1 MNTDN
6 ELKIAMQRARQEE
19 RELQQ
24 WQEIIDSVNV
34 DASTAHSSVFR
45 KYINDK
51 TPQLLEAATVLV
63 NKCEAS
69 SVAAKSQ
76 VGIADFFTMTLE
88 PTHIVAC
95 FVNVLQSEI
104 FANSGQALTRLS
116 TTLARNLKDCRAVQQ
131 LIHRQ
136 KAASGENVKTDIEKV
151 IERNGMAD
159 RRKIRKW
166 IERDSEFVEQSLDTA
181 QLVAV
186 GSTVFEA
193 LLPVVSDLFELHLTG
208 KMVHGVYASTYFVRL
223 KEDAREDL
231 VDSLIDDA
239 LATTSSIPM
248 VCPPNKMTPE
258 TIDRRHRYMLPRYR
272 GRDVNFTPSAAA
284 INALNA
290 IQSVSWKINQ
300 FMLDVASAVSHD
312 VDMLSQA
319 LSIGA
324 DPVRPAVVDDWEAL
338 SDDEARAQ
346 RRAMAAY
353 HINLKSNVY
362 KRQLARST
370 LKLAADYR
378 DEAEIFFPHIFDF
391 RGRIYPNSRYLN
403 PQSGDLAKS
412 LLLFTNG
419 QPLGER
425 GLYWLKVEIAN
436 TCGMDKALYD
446 ERVAWVDENIE
457 SIKGS
462 VADPLNDGFWL
473 NAAEPFMALASM
485 VELVNALECDDPTSY
500 VCHKPVNVDGVC
512 NGMQVLSLM
521 GKDKD
526 GAVSTNVIDTGVRRD
541 FYMEVAGPIAG
552 WLKESDNEH
561 APYWLAQFEAGK
573 GRKIVKRG
581 CMTTPYGVT
590 ERGIASQLES
600 DGFCQGLAP
609 ANFMAGMI
617 VRAMSNAA
625 PKAMAI
631 KGWLVECSTVMCKHD
646 VSPTW
651 RTPTG
656 STVHQ
661 VCMKSKDVRLT
672 TPLGRLQIRS
682 ESPDKIDTAANSRG
696 ITANIVHSFD
706 AAMLAKTANALVAA
720 GIDDHCW
727 IHDSYGVHP
736 NNVDTLHRV
745 LREAA
750 VDMFEGDTL
759 EELRLDFEDA
769 LGGEVEI
776 PAAPTAGELN
786 VADVKNSQY
795 FFS

>member
-1 MNTDN
+1 MNTDI
-6 ELKIAMQRARQEE
+6 ELKIALQRARQEE

-24 WQEIIDSVNV
+24 WQEIIDSVDV
-34 DASTAHSSVFR
+34 DTSTAHSNVFR
-45 KYINDK
+45 KYVNDK
-51 TPQLLEAATVLV
+51 TPNLIEAATALV
-63 NKCEAS
+63 SQCELSSAS
-69 SVAAKSQ
+69 AKSK
-76 VGIADFFTMTLE
+76 VGIADFFVMTLE
-88 PTHIVAC
+88 PKHIVAC
-95 FVNVLQSEI
+95 FINVLQSEI

-116 TTLARNLKDCRAVQQ
+116 IALARNLKDCRAVQQ
-131 LIHRQ
+131 LIQRQ
-136 KAASGENVKTDIEKV
+136 RAAIGDNSKTYIEKV
-151 IERNGMAD
+151 IERTGMVD

-166 IERDSEFVEQSLDTA
+166 IERDSEFVDQPLDNT
-181 QLVAV
+181 QLVAI
-186 GSTVFEA
+186 GSTVLNA
-193 LLPVVSDLFELHLTG
+193 LMPVVSDLFEVHLTG
-208 KMVHGVYASTYFVRL
+208 KMTHGVYSSTYFIRL

-231 VDSLIDDA
+231 VDALIDDA
-239 LATTSSIPM
+239 LATTSSTPM

-258 TIDRRHRYMLPRYR
+258 TIDRRYRYLLPRYR
-272 GRDVNFTPSAAA
+272 GRDINFTPSTAA
-284 INALNA
+284 ISALNS
-290 IQSVSWKINQ
+290 IQSVPWTINQ
-300 FMLDVASAVSHD
+300 FIFDVAAAVAQD
-312 VDMLSQA
+312 ADMLSQA
-319 LSIGA
+319 LNMDV
-324 DPVRPAVVDDWEAL
+324 DPECPTVVEDWSVL
-338 SDDEARAQ
+338 SDDEARMR
-346 RRAMAAY
+346 RRATATY
-353 HINLKSNVY
+353 YIGLKSNVY

-370 LKLAADYR
+370 IKLASDYR
-378 DEAEIFFPHIFDF
+378 DEAEIYFPHIFDF
-391 RGRIYPNSRYLN
+391 RGRIYPNSRYLT
-403 PQSGDLAKS
+403 PQSGDLAKA

-446 ERVAWVDENIE
+446 ERVAWVDDNIE

-462 VADPLNDGFWL
+462 VADPLNHGFWL

-485 VELVNALECDDPTSY
+485 AELVNALECDDPTSY

-521 GKDKD
+521 GKDRD
-526 GAVSTNVIDTGVRRD
+526 GAVSTNVIDTGARRD

-561 APYWLAQFEAGK
+561 AAYWLEQFNAGK

-590 ERGIASQLES
+590 ERGMASQLEG

-609 ANFMAGMI
+609 ANFMASLI

-631 KGWLVECSTVMCKHD
+631 KGWLVECSVIMCKHG
-646 VSPTW
+646 VNPTW
-651 RTPTG
+651 CTPTG
-656 STVHQ
+656 STVSQ
-661 VCMKSKDVRLT
+661 VCTKPKDVRLN
-672 TPLGRLQIRS
+672 TPFGRLQVRA

-736 NNVDTLHRV
+736 CNVDVLHRV

-750 VDMFEGDTL
+750 VDMFNGDTL

-769 LGGEVEI
+769 LGGDIEI
-776 PAAPTAGELN
+776 PEPPTAGELN
-786 VADVKNSQY
+786 VEDVKNSQY